1 MTKNET
7 LNNIFIIELDDF
19 PDYFISENGDIYS
32 DKFGKMKKLK
42 PAKDKDGYFKLT
54 LHKNGKQYTKTV
66 HRLLAETFIAN
77 PNNLKQVDHKNRIK
91 NDNRLENLRWV
102 EIRDNN
108 RNTNIAKDNTS
119 GFQGVCFDK
128 KYNRWLAH
136 WSNNDGKICRKC
148 FSVKQYGEEEAKQL
162 AIDYRKKMVDELYDR
177 PKFLS

>member
-77 PNNLKQVDHKNRIK
+77 PNNLKQVDHKNNIRD
-91 NDNRLENLRWV
+91 DNRLENLRWV
-102 EIRDNN
+102 TCQDNN
-108 RNTNIAKDNTS
+108 RNQSISKANIS
-119 GFQGVCFDK
+119 EYQGVCFHK
-128 KYNRWLAH
+128 KDNLWRAQWYDNYKQY
-136 WSNNDGKICRKC
+136 SKS
-148 FSVKQYGEEEAKQL
+148 FSVKKYGEEEAKQL